1 MPVLPDLLESGLDL
15 VLCGT
20 AAGRK
25 SAEAQAYYAKAGN
38 RFWPTIY
45 AVGLTPR
52 RLAPQEYRELLRWR
66 IGLTDVAKEHI
77 GQDADIDRALVD
89 VAALHAR
96 IEAVRP
102 AILALTSKN
111 AASYALGLPTGRIP
125 YGFQPETIGTTLLF
139 VLTSPSGAAGSNW
152 SIEPWHALADAVR
165 ALRRQPPRTS
175 VVMPSATN

>member
-1 MPVLPDLLESGLDL
+1 MPVLPDVLEPGLDL

-25 SAEAQAYYAKAGN
+25 SAEAGAYYAKPGN
-38 RFWPTIY
+38 RFWPTLHE
-45 AVGLTPR
+45 VGLTPR
-52 RLAPQEYRELLRWR
+52 RLQPHEYRALLEWR

-77 GQDADIDRALVD
+77 GQDAEIDAALVD

-96 IEAVRP
+96 ISAAAP
-102 AILALTSKN
+102 AIMAFTSKN

-125 YGFQPETIGTTLLF
+125 YGFQTETIGPTRLF

-152 SIEPWHALADAVR
+152 SIEPWRALAAAVSE
-165 ALRRQPPRTS
+165 LRTLKRRRG
-175 VVMPSATN
+175 ATR